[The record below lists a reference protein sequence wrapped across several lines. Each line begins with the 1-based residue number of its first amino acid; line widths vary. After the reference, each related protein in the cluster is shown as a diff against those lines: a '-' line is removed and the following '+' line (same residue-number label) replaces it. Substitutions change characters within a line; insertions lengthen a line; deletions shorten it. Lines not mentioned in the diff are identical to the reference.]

1 MSTTRKPNERARSAA
16 APAEPIDIDAAVEH
30 YRRLAEEAK
39 SLPRSPVSVSE
50 EVRQAAAT
58 LRKLPHCG
66 GERCDRAAG
75 YRDEL
80 ANWLDQTADNMQD
93 EGAYEVIRDR
103 PDGSTY
109 REVHIDGDCHVGLSS
124 EWTAAL
130 DTARR
135 INAADTVKII
145 EVEPQPRVS
154 DERVQEILNALNSFP
169 DAEYSNLAE
178 AIDWACEQIG
188 PGSDIANAFGPDA
201 DGSAEVELADGR
213 VLKWF
218 PTPKSWAVTV
228 SDDTEAGVA

>member
-80 ANWLDQTADNMQD
+80 ANWLDHTADNMQD

-135 INAADTVKII
+135 INAADTVKIV
-145 EVEPQPRVS
+145 EVGPQTRVS
-154 DERVQEILNALNSFP
+154 DERVQEILDRLNCLS
-169 DAEYSNLAE
+169 DTGRTLDLAV
-178 AIDWACEQIG
+178 DWAKAQLDVAAACG
-188 PGSDIANAFGPDA
+188 PLLGEANVQVA
-201 DGSAEVELADGR
+201 DGAVIE
-213 VLKWF
+213 WQ
-218 PTPKSWAVTV
+218 PTAKLWAVTV